1 MSFLRA
7 LSAAKPVAT
16 LLAGNL
22 LGAFVGGAFF
32 LYASWNFDLAEMG
45 RYSVAISIQ
54 WVVVGLLG
62 SGLSTATIRLAAGHL
77 KQGDRDAAADT
88 VFGALTVAVLIGAVS
103 VVLLLF
109 LDLLLE
115 GDGYLSGRFLTLVA
129 LWAVSR
135 ALLDIIRSGLL
146 AQQRYT
152 DAARLTILSAFTG
165 ACALFMVWQLGDL
178 SFGRLLTAH
187 VLGLGSAAVLGIFFL
202 RDLGMRWGVAVL
214 GTWPAL
220 LRYARWPASSE
231 GTRLLQTNLG
241 PLILVPLAGSSA
253 AGLFGVA
260 RYPAYLFEV
269 VAVSLYQYWLPEA
282 SLEGK
287 HGNIGGY
294 LRKQMLLA
302 SLIGVAMVLGAA
314 IFSPLL
320 PLLGDNFA
328 AAAPLFL
335 LNAVDFS
342 VFILT
347 RPIESV
353 FHGLHKPHLELWP
366 RVVRIALLAITAWL
380 FVPAYG
386 ALGMV
391 WAHVITGIIALG
403 IAGLLVWRELRIRQ
417 PSRSHA

>member
-1 MSFLRA
+1 MSFLRT

-77 KQGDRDAAADT
+77 KKGDRDAAANT
-88 VFGALTVAVLIGAVS
+88 VFGSLALVVLIGAAAVIL
-103 VVLLLF
+103 LLLF
-109 LDLLLE
+109 DFLVAGE
-115 GDGYLSGRFLTLVA
+115 GYLSGRFLALVA
-129 LWAVSR
+129 LWAVAR
-135 ALLDIIRSGLL
+135 AIQDITRSGLL

-152 DAARLTILSAFTG
+152 DAARITVLGAFTG
-165 ACALFMVWQLGDL
+165 ACALFAVWKLGDL
-178 SFGRLLTAH
+178 TFGRLLTAH
-187 VLGLGSAAVLGIFFL
+187 VLGLGTAAVLGIFFL
-202 RDLGMRWGVAVL
+202 RDLGMSWGPRVPA
-214 GTWPAL
+214 TWPAL

-231 GTRLLQTNLG
+231 GTRLLQANMG
-241 PLILVPLAGSSA
+241 PLILVPLAGSGA

-282 SLEGK
+282 SLEGRD
-287 HGNIGGY
+287 GNIGGY

-302 SLIGVAMVLGAA
+302 SVIGLAMVLGAV
-314 IFSPLL
+314 ICSPLL

-328 AAAPLFL
+328 AAAPLFV
-335 LNAVDFS
+335 LNAVDFAIF
-342 VFILT
+342 VLT

-353 FHGLHKPHLELWP
+353 FHGLHKPYLELWP
-366 RVVRIALLAITAWL
+366 RLARIVLLAITAWL

-391 WAHVITGIIALG
+391 WAHVSTGVVALG
-403 IAGLLVWRELRIRQ
+403 LAGLLVWRELHTR
-417 PSRSHA
+417 